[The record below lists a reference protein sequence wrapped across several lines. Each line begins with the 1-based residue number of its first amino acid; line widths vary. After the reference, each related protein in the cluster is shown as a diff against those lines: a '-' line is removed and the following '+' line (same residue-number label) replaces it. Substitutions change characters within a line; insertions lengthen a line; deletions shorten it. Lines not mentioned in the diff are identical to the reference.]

1 MNNHFKKIYFL
12 AKAILNQL
20 KQWFLELTL
29 VWKVGVVLVALGVI
43 FLGYKFIFVS
53 TKAQVIEN
61 PQRVVE
67 LINIGDLANS
77 STTIPLVGIVTSVS
91 EAKIQAE
98 TSGKLTKVYKK
109 LGDKVIAGQIIA
121 EFENS
126 SERAAV
132 LQAQGAF
139 ESAKAGR
146 DIQLINSA
154 ATSNTIGDTKANILN
169 TIDSAFSTM
178 EDSVHNKVDTIFVDP
193 RAANLQLKIQTT
205 DQILEGKVISER
217 VQIERLLE
225 ARKAQNQTLTVNSDL
240 STELLNIKIELQT
253 LQIYLENLSLLY
265 SRAVVSDSASQILVD
280 SGKANVSAFRA
291 VVIANITNL
300 NQARTTLSNSL
311 AAQSIAGGKN
321 SSQNVV
327 GPSDLAAIA
336 SVKTAEG
343 AYLGVLARLQKT
355 IVRSPITGTLN
366 SLTVQT
372 GDFVPQTTQVAVVSN
387 NNALE
392 IKAYVS
398 EDDSRRITVG
408 ENVLINGNVNSVQK
422 GIVTRLAGAIDPVTK
437 KIEVRVGIID
447 EKTTFING
455 ESVGIQIQNSKS
467 VETNKNLNLSANT
480 KIKIPLSAIKITP
493 NGAFVFTLSA
503 SSTLQALP
511 VGAGALMGEDIQI
524 ESGLSNEM
532 SIIKD
537 ARGLKDGM
545 TVKVK

>member
-408 ENVLINGNVNSVQK
+408 DNVLINGNVNSVQK